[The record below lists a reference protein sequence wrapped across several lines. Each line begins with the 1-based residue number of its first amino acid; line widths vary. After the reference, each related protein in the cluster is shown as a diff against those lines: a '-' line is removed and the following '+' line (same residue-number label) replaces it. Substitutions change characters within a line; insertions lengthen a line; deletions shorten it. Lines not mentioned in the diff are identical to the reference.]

1 MKEIVQVEVSPGVMD
16 IEPGRAEKAKRAIRH
31 IWRAA
36 GHTIRHIWRAAGH
49 TIRHIWEFIAEYD
62 PFGEIR
68 VSLPIY
74 AFIFFMIFMGY

>member
-36 GHTIRHIWRAAGH
+36 GHR
-49 TIRHIWEFIAEYD
+49 WEVIAEYD
-62 PFGEIR
+62 LFGARFLLPF
-68 VSLPIY
+68 Y
-74 AFIFFMIFMGY
+74 AFVFFMAYMGY